1 MEESNYGYTGVRAV
15 RFECRDAAPGRLIR
29 LAVIGNHHRYFQS
42 SLHER
47 LRNQCLLEF
56 RAANA
61 EARVLGRERRQIPE
75 SNEADVGLPQAGPDA
90 SGRIVHECR
99 VSP

>member
-1 MEESNYGYTGVRAV
+1 MDEAKYGYTGVRAV
-15 RFECRDAAPGRLIR
+15 RFECRYAAPGRSIR
-29 LAVIGNHHRYFQS
+29 LAVIGDHHRYFQS

-61 EARVLGRERRQIPE
+61 KVRELGSER
-75 SNEADVGLPQAGPDA
+75 G
-90 SGRIVHECR
+90 
-99 VSP
+99 